1 MVLPLARKV
10 AAAVRQRR
18 LLRAE
23 AALGEIIRGALN
35 RAGVDAA
42 DAARL
47 ALSDEAA
54 AALAAIP
61 DTAQLRNDDAMAPT
75 SLSDRVRAGA
85 FAPEDHRDGRALCRR
100 GAARFRGC
108 FVRPTARLVIR
119 AKGRGEP
126 VGYSRRRR
134 RVGRTER
141 RDLISHL
148 IKQVEQVLRTRVF
161 SNNEDWFAELRCRN
175 TRGGVIDHE
184 LDRVAAAPYV
194 AAKVTGDMD
203 RDTAG
208 LGEKMAERRLGGAK
222 GDRRQSSAVERIG

>member
-1 MVLPLARKV
+1 M
-10 AAAVRQRR
+10 RQRR

-61 DTAQLRNDDAMAPT
+61 DTAQLRDDDAMAPA

-85 FAPEDHRDGRALCRR
+85 FAPKIIAMTERFAG
-100 GAARFRGC
+100 GAPLDFADASFAQLLAWS
-108 FVRPTARLVIR
+108 FAQK
-119 AKGRGEP
+119 AEAEP

-134 RVGRTER
+134 SVGRTDR

-148 IKQVEQVLRTRVF
+148 IKQVEQVLRTRVC
-161 SNNEDWFAELRCRN
+161 SSNEDWFAELRCRN
-175 TRGGVIDHE
+175 ARGGVIDHE

-194 AAKVTGDMD
+194 AAQVTGDMD

-208 LGEKMAERRLGGAK
+208 LGEKMAERRLCGAE
-222 GDRRQSSAVERIG
+222 GDRR